1 MERILLAT
9 KTCPNCK
16 MAAKKMDDMGV
27 AYVEK
32 FAEDPDGRQLAID
45 NHVQTVPVLLVTDD
59 SGMTK
64 KFGDL
69 SEILGYLKTL

>member
-1 MERILLAT
+1 MERVLLAT
-9 KTCPNCK
+9 KTCPNCR

-45 NHVQTVPVLLVTDD
+45 NNVQAVPVLFVTD
-59 SGMTK
+59 GGNTQ
-64 KFGDL
+64 KFSNL